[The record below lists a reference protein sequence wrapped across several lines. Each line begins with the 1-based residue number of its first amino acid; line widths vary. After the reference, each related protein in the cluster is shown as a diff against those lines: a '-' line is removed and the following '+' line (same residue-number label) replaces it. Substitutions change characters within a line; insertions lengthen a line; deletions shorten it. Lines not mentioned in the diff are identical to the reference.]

1 MSSKDTDPKLSVPK
15 LRALGR
21 IGWMAEQPTDFQL
34 RMAKIGRWM
43 SVRRGQPVYSIGDEA
58 DGIFGLGEGLLDVS
72 VMLDSEREVVLHRG
86 TPGFWIGDAAL
97 LGKSV
102 RTLGVTAAS
111 DSEVF
116 KLPASKVL
124 NNLEENPRD
133 WMCFYRLS
141 HINVMVS
148 LKTLGEVISLPPRAL
163 FARALLRL
171 ATPEGKVQ
179 MTQEE
184 LSRMVGM
191 SRTSFRRALAALI
204 DARVIELDYGVIRIC
219 NLAALESEARATDD

>member
-1 MSSKDTDPKLSVPK
+1 MSNSDAEPKLG
-15 LRALGR
+15 ALGR
-21 IGWMAEQPTDFQL
+21 IGWMAEQPTDFQS
-34 RMAKIGRWM
+34 RMAKLGRWM
-43 SVRRGQPVYSIGDEA
+43 SFRRGQSVYAIGDQA

-97 LGKSV
+97 LGQSV

-111 DSEVF
+111 DCRVF

-124 NNLEENPRD
+124 RNLDENPRD

-171 ATPEGKVQ
+171 ATPEGQVR

-204 DARVIELDYGVIRIC
+204 DVGVIELDYGAILIR
-219 NLAALESEARATDD
+219 NLAAVEIEARATDD

>member
-1 MSSKDTDPKLSVPK
+1 MSMRDAKSDLPVPK
-15 LRALGR
+15 LGVLGH
-21 IGWMAEQPTDFQL
+21 IGWMADQPKDFQW
-34 RMAKIGRWM
+34 RMAKLGRWI
-43 SVRRGQPVYSIGDEA
+43 SVHRGQPVYTIGDQA

-72 VMLDSEREVVLHRG
+72 VMLDSGREVVLHRG

-97 LGKSV
+97 LGQSV

-111 DSEVF
+111 DCQVF
-116 KLPASKVL
+116 KLPASTVL
-124 NNLEENPRD
+124 RSLEENPRN
-133 WMCFYRLS
+133 WICFYRLS
-141 HINVMVS
+141 HINVMIS

-171 ATPEGKVQ
+171 ATPEGQVR

-204 DARVIELDYGVIRIC
+204 EDGVIELDYGAILIR
-219 NLAALESEARATDD
+219 NLAALDRESRATDD

>member
-1 MSSKDTDPKLSVPK
+1 
-15 LRALGR
+15 
-21 IGWMAEQPTDFQL
+21 
-34 RMAKIGRWM
+34 M
-43 SVRRGQPVYSIGDEA
+43 SVRRGQRVYAIGDQA

-97 LGKSV
+97 LGQSV

-111 DSEVF
+111 DCQVF

-124 NNLEENPRD
+124 QNLDENPRD
-133 WMCFYRLS
+133 WMCFFRLS

-148 LKTLGEVISLPPRAL
+148 LKTLGEVISLPPRAR

-171 ATPEGKVQ
+171 ATPEGRVQ

-191 SRTSFRRALAALI
+191 SRSSFRRAFAALI
-204 DARVIELDYGVIRIC
+204 GDGVIELDYGAVLIR
-219 NLAALESEARATDD
+219 NLAALEIESRATDD

>member
-1 MSSKDTDPKLSVPK
+1 MPDTNTKSELTFPKLGV
-15 LRALGR
+15 LGR
-21 IGWMAEQPTDFQL
+21 IGWMADQPSDFQS
-34 RMAKIGRWM
+34 RMAKLGRWM
-43 SVRRGQPVYSIGDEA
+43 SVRRGQPVYAIGDQA

-72 VMLDSEREVVLHRG
+72 VMLNSEREVVLHRG

-97 LGKSV
+97 LGHSV

-111 DSEVF
+111 DCQVF
-116 KLPASKVL
+116 KLPAATVL
-124 NNLEENPRD
+124 RNLEENPRD
-133 WMCFYRLS
+133 WICFYKLS
-141 HINVMVS
+141 HINVMIS
-148 LKTLGEVISLPPRAL
+148 LKTLAEVISLPPRAL

-171 ATPEGKVQ
+171 ATPEGRVH

-204 DARVIELDYGVIRIC
+204 GDGVIELDYGTILIR
-219 NLAALESEARATDD
+219 NLAALEIESQATDD